1 MRNHHSYRYAQSS
14 LEAKNAKTGHVIALA
29 LFSHQMMYAK
39 GRFNLSCHIV
49 GLSHVFSECSFA
61 SCNSLILK
69 NFNLSS
75 RVIKS
80 VLPPSKLQIW
90 FYDADR
96 GSLPF
101 TIEGKKQ
108 HRV

>member
-1 MRNHHSYRYAQSS
+1 MRNDLKFHSYRYAQSL
-14 LEAKNAKTGHVIALA
+14 LEGNNSKTGNAVALA
-29 LFSHQMMYAK
+29 LSSRQRIYAK
-39 GRFNLSCHIV
+39 GHFDLSRHII

-61 SCNSLILK
+61 SCNPFIFK

-80 VLPPSKLQIW
+80 VLPPSKLPIW

-96 GSLPF
+96 GRLPF
-101 TIEGKKQ
+101 IIEEK
-108 HRV
+108 